1 MNWRRMQKVVLG
13 AGALGLS
20 ACGGGSNPNPHPEPQ
35 PVQEKAGLLA
45 FQGSGACQDLET
57 YLEDT
62 AVLQMRT
69 QLEAMRD
76 EVPSWGWW
84 GGWGGRFGGPEG
96 DLATAGAAAPSNS
109 ASKAPSA
116 YTTTNTQ
123 VAGVDEADFVK
134 NDGTRI
140 FALSG
145 NKLYATKSWPAA
157 ETALQGKL
165 EIEGWPREM
174 FLDGTDKAVVFSSVW
189 ERYPLQPSLGVRC
202 SSVSCGYYYSNSVK
216 VTVVDVSDLSNL
228 KVSQEYYLPGA
239 YTSSRKVGASVRMVM
254 NDEFRFPPEMR
265 WWPETT
271 VNIWDDAHKAE
282 RVALFNDLIA
292 KNEQLIRAQQLSDW
306 LPPARARLASGQ
318 VVTMPQSCDS
328 FSRVNAPTRL
338 GEVSVVTLD
347 LKNPGSL
354 DRTSILAES
363 GEVYAS
369 TKNLY
374 VGTKHWWWWPQPGQK
389 DTTYIHKFDISDP
402 TAAKYVASGKV
413 DGHIVDQFSMDENA
427 AGYFRVAS
435 TITTRVPDEKNPG
448 NWWGTTETTNRISV
462 LGETQGRLAVVGQS
476 EDIAKG
482 ESIMSSRFLED
493 TGYVVT
499 FRQVDPFFTFDLK
512 DPSNPRKVGELKVP
526 GFSSYIHP
534 LDATHL
540 LTIGTYI
547 PENNP
552 SWQGRRI
559 QLAIYDVGDLANPK
573 QTFTQEVGDS
583 YSYSEAQWDHKAFNF
598 FGAKKLLAI
607 PFADWNWGGGS
618 EDTYWSS
625 FTSDLRVFEVD
636 ALKGFVAKGALSL
649 TDLYITYHY
658 RYWTYYWMPNVR
670 RSVMADD
677 FVYAI
682 SDAGLRV
689 ANIADL
695 SKPLATVSFDRYY
708 DEYY

>member
-228 KVSQEYYLPGA
+228 KV
-239 YTSSRKVGASVRMVM
+239 
-254 NDEFRFPPEMR
+254 
-265 WWPETT
+265 
-271 VNIWDDAHKAE
+271 
-282 RVALFNDLIA
+282 
-292 KNEQLIRAQQLSDW
+292 
-306 LPPARARLASGQ
+306 
-318 VVTMPQSCDS
+318 
-328 FSRVNAPTRL
+328 
-338 GEVSVVTLD
+338 
-347 LKNPGSL
+347 
-354 DRTSILAES
+354 
-363 GEVYAS
+363 
-369 TKNLY
+369 
-374 VGTKHWWWWPQPGQK
+374 
-389 DTTYIHKFDISDP
+389 
-402 TAAKYVASGKV
+402 
-413 DGHIVDQFSMDENA
+413 
-427 AGYFRVAS
+427 
-435 TITTRVPDEKNPG
+435 
-448 NWWGTTETTNRISV
+448 
-462 LGETQGRLAVVGQS
+462 
-476 EDIAKG
+476 
-482 ESIMSSRFLED
+482 
-493 TGYVVT
+493 
-499 FRQVDPFFTFDLK
+499 
-512 DPSNPRKVGELKVP
+512 
-526 GFSSYIHP
+526 
-534 LDATHL
+534 
-540 LTIGTYI
+540 
-547 PENNP
+547 
-552 SWQGRRI
+552 
-559 QLAIYDVGDLANPK
+559 
-573 QTFTQEVGDS
+573 
-583 YSYSEAQWDHKAFNF
+583 
-598 FGAKKLLAI
+598 
-607 PFADWNWGGGS
+607 
-618 EDTYWSS
+618 
-625 FTSDLRVFEVD
+625 
-636 ALKGFVAKGALSL
+636 
-649 TDLYITYHY
+649 
-658 RYWTYYWMPNVR
+658 
-670 RSVMADD
+670 
-677 FVYAI
+677 
-682 SDAGLRV
+682 
-689 ANIADL
+689 
-695 SKPLATVSFDRYY
+695 
-708 DEYY
+708 